1 MQNIGPLIAFV
12 TSHRWARKYRVHK
25 LMRDELCAP
34 YDNDMMMITKNDGS
48 SLLHQCHIVSLH
60 KKAKQSFILSRPF
73 LLSLFAFPLFI
84 SVKISSSIGFHN
96 QFEFICFVVDLW
108 IQCWML
114 NKKELLAAADI
125 LLFIFIL
132 FKLPYSFNNGKRL
145 S

>member
-1 MQNIGPLIAFV
+1 MHNIGPLIAFV

-73 LLSLFAFPLFI
+73 L
-84 SVKISSSIGFHN
+84 FH
-96 QFEFICFVVDLW
+96 F
-108 IQCWML
+108 
-114 NKKELLAAADI
+114 LLAPFYFVQDSFLNSFPQSASVYMFCCWFMNPVECSI
-125 LLFIFIL
+125 KRVVGRYITSFPF
-132 FKLPYSFNNGKRL
+132 YSNYTFFNSKKRNR
-145 S
+145 